1 MNKKKFWKIIKKT
14 IVRGGADIDERA
26 EVLEKL
32 LSKLKPDDIVK
43 WQLILAEYLEVSKV
57 DRLWAAAY
65 LLNDGASDDGFDYF
79 RAWLI
84 SLGEAG
90 FLAILEDP
98 DLLGELLQDG
108 IDDDFLAEFE
118 EIMYISS
125 DVYLEKTGED
135 DEEVFFQA
143 CDQLALTTD
152 EKSAIHADIIL
163 PEALEWDED
172 DDLESIFPKIARIKP
187 E

>member
-1 MNKKKFWKIIKKT
+1 M
-14 IVRGGADIDERA
+14 RSGADIDEYV

-32 LSKLKPDDIVK
+32 LRKLKPDDMVK
-43 WQLILAEYLEVSKV
+43 WQLIFDEYLEVSKA

-84 SLGEAG
+84 SLGQDA

-98 DLLGELLQDG
+98 DCLGELLQG
-108 IDDDFLAEFE
+108 NVDDDFLAEFE

-125 DVYLEKTGED
+125 DAYLEKTEQD
-135 DEEVFFQA
+135 EEEVFFEA
-143 CDQLALTTD
+143 CDRLALTAE
-152 EKSAIHADIIL
+152 EKAEIHADIVL

-172 DDLESIFPKIARIKP
+172 DDLEIIFPKIAAALK
-187 E
+187 